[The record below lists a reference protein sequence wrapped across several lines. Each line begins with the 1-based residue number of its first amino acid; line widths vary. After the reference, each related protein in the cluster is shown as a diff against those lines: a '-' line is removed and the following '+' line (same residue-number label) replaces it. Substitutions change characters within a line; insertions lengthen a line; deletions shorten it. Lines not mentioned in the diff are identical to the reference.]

1 MCMGMQQPQRATLN
15 KPRTS
20 QVINQQQK
28 KKQRSENILLL
39 LMYKNKIAIYL

>member
-1 MCMGMQQPQRATLN
+1 MCMGMQQLQRATLN

-20 QVINQQQK
+20 QVINQQQQ
-28 KKQRSENILLL
+28 KKQHSENFLLL